1 MPSMLPTISEQFTND
16 SMAGTYALACIGRGG
31 QAQTAAVS
39 VLTFDGKGNVSG
51 SGTANV
57 PAAVFGQRE
66 RVTAT
71 FKGTYKVDDN
81 GSGYGSTHMTSTMAD
96 GSSHQVDTIFLITK
110 AELVNGVKVAQEISM
125 MQEAVDAT
133 TGSLMVYSAI
143 RYPDEGKFSF
153 ASFRGTYGGP
163 GIARGNEV
171 PAMAIGVGAVNFDGN
186 GGFTAVDI
194 QNLPV
199 SGGLFHERRMVTF
212 DTPHGQYTINEDGTG
227 TIIGQNGQAIMV
239 VTRAK
244 AVEGV
249 KVCLEYFF
257 VTNDLLPPT
266 GNLVTTFVSK
276 RLP

>member
-1 MPSMLPTISEQFTND
+1 
-16 SMAGTYALACIGRGG
+16 MAGTYALAGIGRGG
-31 QAQTAAVS
+31 QAQTAAVG
-39 VLTFDGKGNVSG
+39 VLTFDGKGNVFG

-57 PAAVFGQRE
+57 PGAVFGQRK
-66 RVTAT
+66 RVAT
-71 FKGTYKVDDN
+71 TYKGTYTVDDN
-81 GSGYGSTHMTSTMAD
+81 GSGYGSTRLTSTTAD
-96 GSSHQVDTIFLITK
+96 GSSHQVDIIFLITK
-110 AELVNGVKVAQEISM
+110 AELLNGAKVAQEVSM
-125 MQEAVDAT
+125 MQEAVDAA
-133 TGSLMVYSAI
+133 TGSLMMYSAI

-163 GIARGNEV
+163 GIGRGNEV
-171 PAMAIGVGAVNFDGN
+171 PAMAIGVGGVNFDGN
-186 GGFTAVDI
+186 GRFTAVDI

-199 SGGLFHERRMVTF
+199 PGGLFHERRMVTF
-212 DTPHGQYTINEDGTG
+212 DTPHGGYTIDEDGTG

-249 KVCLEYFF
+249 RVCLEYFF

-266 GNLVTTFVSK
+266 GNLVTTFVTK